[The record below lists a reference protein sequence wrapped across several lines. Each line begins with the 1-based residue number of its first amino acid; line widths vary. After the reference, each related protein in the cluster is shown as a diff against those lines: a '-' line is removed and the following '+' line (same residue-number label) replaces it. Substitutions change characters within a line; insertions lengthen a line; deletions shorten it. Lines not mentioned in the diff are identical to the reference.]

1 MAPRLFA
8 NYRNL
13 GLFRKMDNP
22 ASAGNT
28 GAVDGAPLVG
38 CVDQF
43 GVQWVRLFTGGAFGI
58 AAGQLPS
65 TRQASSNPGAG
76 VQATASLAASGGV
89 HVASNVPTLLS
100 WSFGD
105 TAAVAA
111 PLTLVLRDG
120 ASGVGPILWQK
131 RLGPLLAGTFTEGN
145 IIIPVGQGIP
155 GSGNT
160 AMTLE
165 FTAAPAA
172 TGFQT
177 VDIQGYYAS

>member
-1 MAPRLFA
+1 MALRRFA

-13 GLFRKMDNP
+13 ALFRKMNNP

-28 GAVDGAPLVG
+28 GAADGAPLVG
-38 CVDQF
+38 ACDQF
-43 GVQWVRLFTGGAFGI
+43 GVLWTRPFTGGTGGNT
-58 AAGQLPS
+58 AGLPP
-65 TRQASSNPGAG
+65 TIQASSNPGVG
-76 VQATASLAASGGV
+76 VKATASLPAVGG
-89 HVASNVPTLLS
+89 AFPGSNVPLLLS

-105 TAAVAA
+105 TVVVAA

-131 RLGPLLAGTFTEGN
+131 LLGPLLAGTMTEGN
-145 IIIPVGQGIP
+145 IVIPFGQGIP
-155 GSGNT
+155 GSANT

-165 FTAAPAA
+165 FTAAPSG

-177 VDIQGYYAS
+177 VSIQGYKAA